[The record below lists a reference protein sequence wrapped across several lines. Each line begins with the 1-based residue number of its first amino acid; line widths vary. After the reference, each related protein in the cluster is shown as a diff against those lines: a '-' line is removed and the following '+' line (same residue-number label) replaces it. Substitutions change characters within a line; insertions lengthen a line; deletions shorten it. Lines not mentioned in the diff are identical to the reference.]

1 MIEQK
6 IESSN
11 EHVFIVYDDPIMDIA
26 MEVLEK
32 FNQTKQ
38 IVLKGKGKTIPTTV
52 AVANIIED
60 NFLKG
65 NSKINKIKLDSEIP
79 DDGRMISMIEITL
92 EKNN

>member
-6 IESSN
+6 IENPN
-11 EHVFIVYDDPIMDIA
+11 ENTFIVYDDPIMDVA

-32 FNQTKQ
+32 ITQKNKIT
-38 IVLKGKGKTIPTTV
+38 LKGKGKSIPTAV

-65 NSKINKIKLDSEIP
+65 NSKIDKIKLDCEIP
-79 DDGRMISMIEITL
+79 DDGKMISMIEISI
-92 EKNN
+92 EKIN